1 MAEPEPWRKTGRK
14 AGEEHWLGLT
24 PSAVVEVSLYDDAG
38 RQQGRGVVK
47 LQHRAIED
55 EAGKGQTWRGFFL
68 AIEDGY
74 YEWWGTKSLPHEG
87 AAIPLLSGGGPSVW
101 GANAVPGPHPR

>member
-55 EAGKGQTWRGFFL
+55 EASFW
-68 AIEDGY
+68 
-74 YEWWGTKSLPHEG
+74 
-87 AAIPLLSGGGPSVW
+87 PLKTDITSGGYKIIT
-101 GANAVPGPHPR
+101 PRR